1 MTQRNFQN
9 ERYKTEVKGQTRKS
23 AAGLKPK
30 TKAASSVYIKPQTKT
45 RKEKKQIKEAERVK
59 RAELNRLYYSPP
71 TEEYKRFRRIWWVLL
86 AAAIIATA
94 ASMVLTFTI
103 WEDQPEKVMFVLG
116 PAYVL
121 IILSLVLDFTKG
133 RKMRLAYQQ
142 EMMKKQH
149 KATRRAIEAEAQKEV
164 NAVQKSEQMLEG
176 EGPVSRLAIRIGR
189 FMTFKR
195 KDVSE
200 EDKKSEEKPSDAK
213 KK

>member
-9 ERYKTEVKGQTRKS
+9 ERYKTELKGQTRKS

-71 TEEYKRFRRIWWVLL
+71 TEEYKRFRRVWWVLL
-86 AAAIIATA
+86 IAAIVMTA

-103 WEDQPEKVMFVLG
+103 WEDQPGKVMFVLG

-133 RKMRLAYQQ
+133 RKMRTAYQQ

-149 KATRRAIEAEAQKEV
+149 KTARRAIEAEAQKEV
-164 NAVQKSEQMLEG
+164 DAVQRSEEQLEG
-176 EGPVSRLAIRIGR
+176 EGPISRLAIRIGR

-195 KDVSE
+195 NDPSE
-200 EDKKSEEKPSDAK
+200 GEKKPEEKGDAK